1 MTEPDWHEDPGSLS
15 SGVELLSAIM
25 LEDVG
30 VVGMLGMP
38 IGKGSPYPDDSPGGQ
53 SSKFC
58 LTLAARTRLK
68 RVQKAMKT
76 RISESRELVEN
87 D

>member
-1 MTEPDWHEDPGSLS
+1 MAGAL
-15 SGVELLSAIM
+15 
-25 LEDVG
+25 VG
-30 VVGMLGMP
+30 TRLP

-53 SSKFC
+53 SSRIGM
-58 LTLAARTRLK
+58 TLAARARLK

-76 RISESRELVEN
+76 RISESRELVES